1 MDSPNSLHPFLASN
15 SDHAMNHLGD
25 YNCSVRTYAK
35 VSSLSFKFQVSSFII
50 QIMQVCKKYCTVVTS
65 QMIRHMV

>member
-35 VSSLSFKFQVSSFII
+35 VSSLSFKFQVLLYKL
-50 QIMQVCKKYCTVVTS
+50 CKYARNIA
-65 QMIRHMV
+65 QL